1 MRKKFDLIVFDW
13 DGTLADSANAIVFS
27 IQGAARDLGVTEPSN
42 EEARYVIGLGLSE
55 AIEHLFPGLTSQKL
69 ILLSERYR
77 HHYLAQDKKI
87 SLYKG
92 ASEIIRTLYA
102 ENFLLAVAT
111 GKSRAGLNR
120 AFKSSGL
127 GSFFHASRCADETF
141 SKPHPAMLLELMSQ
155 FGVEANRTLMIGDT
169 THDLQ
174 MAANACVSGVG
185 VTYGA
190 HPKENLETLAPL
202 TCIESVTKLHLWLN
216 TNI

>member
-1 MRKKFDLIVFDW
+1 M
-13 DGTLADSANAIVFS
+13 DSANAIVFS

-42 EEARYVIGLGLSE
+42 EEARYVIGLGLNE

-77 HHYLAQDKKI
+77 HHYLTQDKKI

-92 ASEIIRTLYA
+92 ASEIIRALHA

-174 MAANACVSGVG
+174 MATNACVSGVG

-202 TCIESVTKLHLWLN
+202 TCVESVTKLHLWLN

>member
-55 AIEHLFPGLTSQKL
+55 AIEHLFPSLTSQKL

-77 HHYLAQDKKI
+77 HHYLVQDKKI

-92 ASEIIRTLYA
+92 ASEIIRALHE

-127 GSFFHASRCADETF
+127 GRFFHASRCADETF
-141 SKPHPAMLLELMSQ
+141 STPNPAMLLELMSQ
-155 FGVEANRTLMIGDT
+155 FNVEANRTLMIGDT

-174 MAANACVSGVG
+174 MAINACVSGVG

-202 TCIESVTKLHLWLN
+202 TCVESATQLHLWLN
-216 TNI
+216 NNI